1 MEAAI
6 HKLSPGAMVMALLML
21 LFGSFMFVV
30 GYVGLSEWRSE
41 RAALIA
47 CNLMWILTG
56 PVVFGSATVALWV
69 TRPNPLALQIGGT
82 ALVGSGA
89 VLVTAAATGVL
100 QCTGPA

>member
-1 MEAAI
+1 MESAF
-6 HKLSPGAMVMALLML
+6 HKLSTGAMVMALLML
-21 LFGSFMFVV
+21 LFGSFMFLV

-41 RAALIA
+41 SAALIA

-56 PVVFGSATVALWV
+56 PVVFGSALWLFGSLG
-69 TRPNPLALQIGGT
+69 RNPLALQIGGT